1 MRPKTE
7 IPFYRRQ
14 REIAQKTAM
23 KRTWWHKVWASR
35 TVWSLLGGAVVWVLS
50 NGVESLTNLRKLPS
64 EIQSTYH
71 MFQSWYYDDALWT
84 GTWSSREEGNVED
97 YKQAEQPLKLSIGT
111 ERGKVFGE
119 MFNRSVCELSPMLP
133 PVFVEG
139 EIVRGKLLAY
149 AFAYVGGERNLLYSF
164 AATRS
169 NKEPVI
175 TLSPLRDPHGLI
187 PTNARLV
194 HRVEVMPSDA
204 ATTESDH
211 PDLEC
216 AETSV
221 EYIHRMLIERKKAE
235 DGEKNS
241 NQSEDH

>member
-1 MRPKTE
+1 MRPKIE
-7 IPFYRRQ
+7 IPFHRRQ
-14 REIAQKTAM
+14 RETAEKANM
-23 KRTWWHKVWASR
+23 KRTCWQKMWASR
-35 TVWSLLGGAVVWVLS
+35 TAWSLVGGAVVWVLS
-50 NGVESLTNLRKLPS
+50 NGVESLANLRKLPS
-64 EIQSTYH
+64 EFQSTYH

-97 YKQAEQPLKLSIGT
+97 YKQAEQPLKLSVDA

-139 EIVRGKLLAY
+139 EIVRGKLVAY
-149 AFAYVGGERNLLYSF
+149 AFAYVGGERNFLYSF

-187 PTNARLV
+187 SPSARLV
-194 HRVEVMPSDA
+194 RRVEVMPSDT

-216 AETSV
+216 AESSV
-221 EYIHRMLIERKKAE
+221 EYIHRMLIELKKTE
-235 DGEKNS
+235 DSEKNS
-241 NQSEDH
+241 KESEDL